1 MATSAVQICSNALL
15 LLGADPINAFNDEND
30 RALLASN
37 LWPNS
42 RDAILR
48 LHSWSCAI
56 KRVELAPD
64 VEEPAYEWTYQFT
77 KPSDWMRTLAVGE
90 EGEHVEFRHEG
101 GKILCDENPL
111 QLRYVYRNENVASWD
126 ALLVSAA
133 EAYMAVTFAYPVTKS
148 KSVYDA
154 MKELLTLKLRQAKT
168 IDGQEEPGEQVGDFP
183 FLDTRT
189 I

>member
-15 LLGADPINAFNDEND
+15 LLGAEPINAFSEDNT

-48 LHSWSCAI
+48 LHPWGCAI
-56 KRVELAPD
+56 KRVSLAPD
-64 VEEPAYEWTYQFT
+64 VTAPAYEWTYQFT
-77 KPSDWMRTLAVGE
+77 KPSDWLRTLAIGE
-90 EGEHVEFRHEG
+90 EGVPVEYRHEG
-101 GKILCDENPL
+101 GKILCEENPL
-111 QLRYVYRNENVASWD
+111 KLRYIFRNENVATWD
-126 ALLVSAA
+126 ALLVAAA

-148 KSVYDA
+148 ASVYDA
-154 MKELLTLKLRQAKT
+154 MKDLLTLKLKQAKT

-183 FLDTRT
+183 LLDART
-189 I
+189 M